1 MEAVTGNIVDLV
13 PKTGLSEASAQT
25 PEGVRKGMRWTSG
38 VRGRTLQAKDS
49 ESEVCQSVLG
59 EAWRK

>member
-1 MEAVTGNIVDLV
+1 MEAVTGDIVDLV
-13 PKTGLSEASAQT
+13 PKTGITEVSKQIA
-25 PEGVRKGMRWTSG
+25 EGVRKRTRWTSG

-49 ESEVCQSVLG
+49 ESEVCQNVLG